1 MFYIFDS
8 EFDCPIAKTCLKS
21 GDGEPWTHS
30 HSLGTEL
37 KWQQCGC
44 FPNFSVDKCSFQK
57 NPQHPGSHSLSLPEP
72 TDSTYGLT
80 YSFLQNFW
88 YKAQRF
94 STGLF
99 TSCIWTATQLYK
111 ITVTVQLTAKTT
123 NYENWTKDQTIVKWN
138 RSVRDAA
145 EGRAPF
151 NTITGQQP
159 SPPDEGIQREKH
171 STGIFIYKSVIT
183 KIKSCTCDNKTM
195 SKHNRTPPTHD
206 QNAVKQT

>member
-1 MFYIFDS
+1 MLYIFDS
-8 EFDCPIAKTCLKS
+8 EFDCPTAKTCLKK
-21 GDGEPWTHS
+21 ETVNHE
-30 HSLGTEL
+30 LTLTQLEL
-37 KWQQCGC
+37 KWLQCGC

-57 NPQHPGSHSLSLPEP
+57 KQQHPWSLSLSLSLLEP

-80 YSFLQNFW
+80 YSLLQNCW

-94 STGLF
+94 STGFF

-123 NYENWTKDQTIVKWN
+123 NYENWTKDQTIIKWN
-138 RSVRDAA
+138 GSVRDAA

-151 NTITGQQP
+151 NRITGQQP
-159 SPPDEGIQREKH
+159 SRPDEGIQREKH
-171 STGIFIYKSVIT
+171 FTGIFIYKSVIT

-206 QNAVKQT
+206 QNAEKQK